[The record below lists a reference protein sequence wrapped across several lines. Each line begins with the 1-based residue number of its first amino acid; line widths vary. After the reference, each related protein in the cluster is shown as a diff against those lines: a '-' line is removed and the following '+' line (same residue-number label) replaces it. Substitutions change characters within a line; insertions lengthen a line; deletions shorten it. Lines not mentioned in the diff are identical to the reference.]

1 MAVTVEFLAFYR
13 HGGDCRVPCFLLV
26 TVRDM
31 VVTAEYLA
39 FYLLL
44 FRDMVVTVEFF
55 ALCLLHLQA

>member
-1 MAVTVEFLAFYR
+1 MTAGFLAFYR

-31 VVTAEYLA
+31 VVTVEYLA

-55 ALCLLHLQA
+55 AFCLLHLQA